1 MKSLESASKK
11 SKERRCIVHYAGLR
25 PYSELKEIN
34 KETEGKIRAAGAKRQ
49 TLKGRNHDEEQCL
62 LVPDDIQ
69 DGVHITHGVHMAPCY
84 WKFTLILAGNHQ
96 GNKATSGYQKEVQM
110 VVQLG
115 FIQKYWRFFKKGC
128 LSYRGKRV
136 GIARLGIKE
145 AELLIKQIA
154 RGKDPE
160 LV

>member
-1 MKSLESASKK
+1 MKSLEPVSKRSKK
-11 SKERRCIVHYAGLR
+11 RQCIVHYAGLR
-25 PYSELKEIN
+25 PYSELKEKN
-34 KETEGKIRAAGAKRQ
+34 KETEGNIRAAEAKRQ
-49 TLKGRNHDEEQCL
+49 TLKGRNHHEEQCL

-69 DGVHITHGVHMAPCY
+69 DGVHITHGWWYQV
-84 WKFTLILAGNHQ
+84 NHQ
-96 GNKATSGYQKEVQM
+96 GNNATCGYQKEVQV

-115 FIQKYWRFFKKGC
+115 FIHKFCRFFKKEC

-145 AELLIKQIA
+145 AELLIKQVA